1 MVAVFCMG
9 LKEDS
14 RIKLKLAGQRVGIN
28 TMLLALMADRLGL
41 LVWSKTKDGQK
52 GRNQPRSLVD
62 SLSNIAKEP
71 ETMVFESSEDFEK
84 MKNET
89 IEGGG

>member
-1 MVAVFCMG
+1 MAVFCIG

-28 TMLLALMADRLGL
+28 TLLLALAVDRLGL

-62 SLSNIAKEP
+62 SLNHVVKEP
-71 ETMVFESSEDFEK
+71 ETMVFESSEDFER
-84 MKNET
+84 MKNKI

>member
-1 MVAVFCMG
+1 MG

-14 RIKLKLAGQRVGIN
+14 RIKLRLANQPVGLN
-28 TMLLALMADRLGL
+28 TLLLAIMADRLGL

-52 GRNQPRSLVD
+52 GRNQPKSFVESLNHV
-62 SLSNIAKEP
+62 NKEP
-71 ETMVFESSEDFEK
+71 ETMVFESGEEFEK
-84 MKNET
+84 VKKEI

>member
-1 MVAVFCMG
+1 MAVFCIG

-14 RIKLKLAGQRVGIN
+14 RIKLRLANQRVGMN
-28 TMLLALMADRLGL
+28 TLLLALMADRLGL

-62 SLSNIAKEP
+62 SLNNVTKEP
-71 ETMVFESSEDFEK
+71 ETMVFESSEEFEK
-84 MKNET
+84 MKNEI
-89 IEGGG
+89 IEGG

>member
-1 MVAVFCMG
+1 MAVFCIG

-14 RIKLKLAGQRVGIN
+14 RIKLKLANQRVGM
-28 TMLLALMADRLGL
+28 TTLLLALMADRLGL

-62 SLSNIAKEP
+62 SLSNVAKEP
-71 ETMVFESSEDFEK
+71 ETMVFESSEEFEK
-84 MKNET
+84 MKNEI

>member
-1 MVAVFCMG
+1 MAVFCIG

-28 TMLLALMADRLGL
+28 TMLLALAVDRLGL

-62 SLSNIAKEP
+62 SLNNVAKEP

-84 MKNET
+84 MKNEI

>member
-1 MVAVFCMG
+1 MG

-14 RIKLKLAGQRVGIN
+14 RIKLRLANQRVGIN

-62 SLSNIAKEP
+62 SLNNVAKEP
-71 ETMVFESSEDFEK
+71 ETMVFESSEEFER
-84 MKNET
+84 MKNEI

>member
-1 MVAVFCMG
+1 MAVFCIG

-14 RIKLKLAGQRVGIN
+14 RIKLRLANQRVGIN

-62 SLSNIAKEP
+62 SLNHVIKEP
-71 ETMVFESSEDFEK
+71 ETMVFESSEDFER
-84 MKNET
+84 MKNEI

>member
-1 MVAVFCMG
+1 MAVFCIG
-9 LKEDS
+9 LREDS
-14 RIKLKLAGQRVGIN
+14 RIKLKMANQRVGID
-28 TMLLALMADRLGL
+28 TLLLALMADRLGL

-62 SLSNIAKEP
+62 SLSNVAKEP
-71 ETMVFESSEDFEK
+71 ETLVFESSEDFEK
-84 MKNET
+84 MKNEI

>member
-1 MVAVFCMG
+1 MAVFCIG

-14 RIKLKLAGQRVGIN
+14 RIKLKLAGQRVGM
-28 TMLLALMADRLGL
+28 TTLLLALMADRLGL

-62 SLSNIAKEP
+62 SLNNVTKEP
-71 ETMVFESSEDFEK
+71 EIMVFESSEDFEI
-84 MKNET
+84 MKNKI

>member
-1 MVAVFCMG
+1 M
-9 LKEDS
+9 
-14 RIKLKLAGQRVGIN
+14 KLANQRVGM
-28 TMLLALMADRLGL
+28 TTLLLALMADRLGL

-62 SLSNIAKEP
+62 SLSNVAKEP
-71 ETMVFESSEDFEK
+71 ETMVFESSEEFEK
-84 MKNET
+84 MKNEI